1 MKKIILTGGGTAGHV
16 TPNIAL
22 MPALKAQGF
31 EISYI
36 GSKDGI
42 EKSLIEAAGVPFYG
56 ISTGKLRRYFSLKN
70 FSDPFRVI
78 AGMGQARK
86 ILKKVKPEVIFSKGG
101 FVSVPVVQAASRLH
115 IPVVLHES
123 DMTPGLA
130 NKLMLNS
137 ATTICCNF
145 PETLRHLPE
154 GKAVHTGTPIR
165 AELLQGDAEE
175 GCRISGLDHSKPI
188 ILIMGG
194 SQGATAINDAVRR
207 ILSTLLKEFQII
219 HLCGKGKLNPAL
231 NSKQGYYQ
239 TEYASDELKDL
250 FAACDMVISRSGAN
264 AICEIAALGK
274 PNLLIPLSLAASRG
288 DQILNAQSFEKQGF
302 SKVLLEENVND
313 ETLLTSIRE
322 LYADRDRYIRAM
334 ADAGSAGAVDA
345 VVNVILKACQD

>member
-16 TPNIAL
+16 TPNLAL
-22 MPALKAQGF
+22 IPSLRENGF
-31 EISYI
+31 DITYV
-36 GSKDGI
+36 GSRDSI
-42 EKSLIEAAGVPFYG
+42 EKDLAEKAGLPFYG

-78 AGMGQARK
+78 AGMSQARK
-86 ILKKVKPEVIFSKGG
+86 ILKKIKPDVIFSKGG

-130 NKLMLNS
+130 NKLMLGS
-137 ATTICCNF
+137 ATKICCNF

-165 AELLQGDAEE
+165 SELLAGDAEA
-175 GCRISGLDHSKPI
+175 GCKITGLSHEKPI

-207 ILSTLLKEFQII
+207 ILPSLLEDFGII

-231 NSKQGYYQ
+231 NSKAGYYQ
-239 TEYASDELKDL
+239 TEYASEELKDL
-250 FAACDMVISRSGAN
+250 FAACDMVISRAGAN
-264 AICEIAALGK
+264 AICEVAALGK

-302 SKVLLEENVND
+302 SKVLLEENMTD
-313 ETLLTSIRE
+313 ESLLDAVRD
-322 LYADRDRYIRAM
+322 LYADRRSYIAAM
-334 ADAGSAGAVDA
+334 KDAGSAGAIDA
-345 VVNVILKACQD
+345 VLSVIMDACGK